1 MAFFDA
7 VYACA
12 LNDSSLVEHRNRF
25 PVLRDRSYFASQCLG
40 PFPAAALEDLE
51 EYRRTLFLRSRS
63 LELWLERMYEL
74 IALLE
79 TFLHAPP
86 GSVALR
92 DSATAG
98 QAAIAAAIEAKPQRD
113 RIVYAPA
120 LDFKS
125 SRYLWTQ
132 QSLRGFAV
140 TPIGVEQTW
149 LSADEI
155 CAAIDERVA
164 IVALP
169 LVSPQTG
176 AVVPWLKLLSMR
188 DGWVRLPWQHVSGR
202 GHCQCGRRSSGSRC
216 RSGRHVQMDVR
227 RRYGRSIHVR
237 TSGRGRAAG
246 AHLSRL
252 GRPRESARV
261 DAAIRRRTGGT
272 KNSTRYAGVGAHL
285 HCTCRLAVS
294 NRGRH

>member
-1 MAFFDA
+1 M
-7 VYACA
+7 
-12 LNDSSLVEHRNRF
+12 SPSLVEHRNRF

-176 AVVPWLKLLSMR
+176 AVLPLAEVTEHARRMGAVTVVDAFQAVGIVNVDVEALGADVVVGGMFKWMCAGGMGVAFMYVRPAWQSGWSPSIQVGSATRICSRRRR
-188 DGWVRLPWQHVSGR
+188 DSKAHR
-202 GHCQCGRRSSGSRC
+202 GH
-216 RSGRHVQMDVR
+216 
-227 RRYGRSIHVR
+227 
-237 TSGRGRAAG
+237 
-246 AHLSRL
+246 
-252 GRPRESARV
+252 
-261 DAAIRRRTGGT
+261 
-272 KNSTRYAGVGAHL
+272 
-285 HCTCRLAVS
+285 
-294 NRGRH
+294 